1 MLEAMGLRKH
11 TLISALLATSVVL
24 GSAVS
29 LPSAEAAAKPT
40 YDKKMQMGQLLY
52 FNGNV
57 DQAIKAFKTAAS
69 LKPEAFEP
77 HLNLVNIY
85 VQRQDFQSAIEE
97 CKAGLQIKPNH
108 RDLHLIHANLLRS
121 HSGTKEQAEQKAMLE
136 DALKSLGKAE
146 ELGANKALVYNT
158 LGIIFVQLGDLD
170 KALEYVN
177 KALDVNAKMPDAH
190 LIKGVLLFKKGDK
203 ENSIKEIDLAIKQKD
218 KNAEAHNTKADIL
231 FSMGKE
237 TESMAEYKLA
247 IADESKFYQSYVGL
261 ANILIKQGKFDEA
274 LEHLIKADQVHP
286 NDANIIY
293 SVAVCLEK
301 LGKIHEA
308 IQKFDEGVMVDTNV
322 TMKNQIMQHLQQLRG
337 AGRGFS
343 LPGIGQAGMGP
354 NFGGPGNNIFKD
366 PFFGES
372 FKDMIKIKQPPAAA
386 KEEK

>member
-1 MLEAMGLRKH
+1 MLETMGLSKN
-11 TLISALLATSVVL
+11 TVFSALLATSIAI
-24 GSAVS
+24 SAFVP
-29 LPSAEAAAKPT
+29 LQGAAAAAKPS

-57 DQAIKAFKTAAS
+57 DQAIKAFKTASS

-85 VQRQDFQSAIEE
+85 VQRQDFQSAIDE
-97 CKAGLQIKPNH
+97 CKEGLKIKPNH

-121 HSGTKEQAEQKAMLE
+121 HSGTKASEEQKAMLE

-177 KALDVNAKMPDAH
+177 KALAENDKMPDAH

-203 ENSIKEIDLAIKQKD
+203 ENSIKEIDLAIKQKG
-218 KNAEAHNTKADIL
+218 KNAEGHNTKADIL

-237 TESMAEYKLA
+237 TESMAEYKEA
-247 IADESKFYQSYVGL
+247 IEDDSKFYQSYVGL

-301 LGKIHEA
+301 LGKIQEA
-308 IQKFDEGVMVDTNV
+308 ITKFNEGVMVDTNP
-322 TMKNQIMQHLQQLRG
+322 TMKNQILQHLQQLHG
-337 AGRGFS
+337 AGRGFN
-343 LPGIGQAGMGP
+343 LPGIGQPGMGP
-354 NFGGPGNNIFKD
+354 SFGAPGNNIFKD

-372 FKDMIKIKQPPAAA
+372 FKDMIKIKPPAG

>member
-1 MLEAMGLRKH
+1 MLETMGLRQN
-11 TLISALLATSVVL
+11 TLFSALLATSIALGAVVP
-24 GSAVS
+24 V
-29 LPSAEAAAKPT
+29 LPSLAAAKPS

-57 DQAIKAFKTAAS
+57 DQAIKAFKTAAA

-85 VQRQDFQSAIEE
+85 VQRQDFTSAIEE
-97 CKAGLQIKPNH
+97 CKEGLKIKPNH

-121 HSGTKEQAEQKAMLE
+121 HSGTKSQDEQKAMLE

-177 KALDVNAKMPDAH
+177 KALAENFKMPDAH

-218 KNAEAHNTKADIL
+218 KNAEGHNTKADIL

-237 TESMAEYKLA
+237 EQSMAEYKLA
-247 IADESKFYQSYVGL
+247 IADEAKFYQSYVGL
-261 ANILIKQGKFDEA
+261 ANILIKQSKFEEA

-293 SVAVCLEK
+293 SIAVCLEK

-308 IQKFDEGVMVDTNV
+308 IAKFNEGVLVDTNP
-322 TMKNQIMQHLQQLRG
+322 TMKNQILTHLHQLQG
-337 AGRGFS
+337 GHGFN
-343 LPGIGQAGMGP
+343 LPQIGGQAGLGP
-354 NFGGPGNNIFKD
+354 NFGAPGSNLFKD

-372 FKDMIKIKQPPAAA
+372 FKDMIKIKQAPAA